1 MLGASRID
9 SAPSAVTL
17 AQAQEAAPAADA
29 NAVRDASELSLSDDG
44 LGLIQHFESL
54 RLSAYPD
61 SAGVWTIGWG
71 HTGNVQPGDTVT
83 RAEADALL
91 RSDVAWAETAVRN
104 AVDVPLTQ
112 GQFDALVSFTFNVG
126 AGAFENSTLLE
137 RLNAGDTTGAQD
149 QFGRW
154 IYAGGEVLPGLV
166 RRRAAEADA
175 FAAAGGVN
183 PPDL

>member
-1 MLGASRID
+1 MFGASRID
-9 SAPSAVTL
+9 STPSAVTL
-17 AQAQEAAPAADA
+17 AQADLAAPAAHADPA
-29 NAVRDASELSLSDDG
+29 RAASELSLSDDG

-54 RLSAYPD
+54 RLTAYQD

-71 HTGNVQPGDTVT
+71 HTGNVHPGDRVT

-91 RSDVAWAETAVRN
+91 RNDVAWAETAVRN

-112 GQFDALVSFTFNVG
+112 GQFDALVSFAFNVG
-126 AGAFENSTLLE
+126 AGAFENSTLLA
-137 RLNAGDTTGAQD
+137 RLNAGDSSGAQD

-166 RRRAAEADA
+166 RRRAAEADT
-175 FAAAGGVN
+175 FAAAGVE